1 MGRIRGEK
9 SATEFSSNI
18 SVHVVR
24 SDSSEG
30 IDNAPFLIL
39 DSQESRTKPH
49 HCAIEYFPHS
59 LNLIDSGDAQ

>member
-9 SATEFSSNI
+9 SATEFSSNT

-30 IDNAPFLIL
+30 IDNAPFPIL
-39 DSQESRTKPH
+39 DSQDEATSLRYRVFSSQSKP
-49 HCAIEYFPHS
+49 
-59 LNLIDSGDAQ
+59 N